1 MDNLTF
7 QIGRHLGEDRWTQI
21 GRAIGPD
28 RGSAFGHWVEQKH
41 VEPGEYGI
49 RLKGEAAWTCF
60 VVDQA
65 GIHSVDAF

>member
-1 MDNLTF
+1 M
-7 QIGRHLGEDRWTQI
+7 QI

-65 GIHSVDAF
+65 GIHSVDGF